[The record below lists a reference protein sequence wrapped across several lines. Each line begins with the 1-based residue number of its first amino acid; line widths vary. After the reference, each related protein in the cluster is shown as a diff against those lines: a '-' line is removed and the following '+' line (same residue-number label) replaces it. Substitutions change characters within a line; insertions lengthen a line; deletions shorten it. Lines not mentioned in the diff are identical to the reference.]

1 MMHESIA
8 LDPLRRRWARCV
20 GAALLGLAV
29 WTSAVPSMG
38 RDAAEPPRDIQGWIA
53 RLHEATRNRAYS
65 GTYVV
70 TRGSEIASARIAHV
84 CDGRQQIE
92 RIEAL
97 SGPARV
103 TWRRDDEVM
112 TLMPERQWA
121 VRDRR
126 ELLRLF
132 PGPVKVP
139 GIEVAEFYRAE
150 LRGSE
155 RLAGFDAWV
164 VEFLPKDALRY
175 GYRIWSEKRTGLA
188 LKLQTLDGSAQVLE
202 QVAFTELQI
211 DAPLRLDVL
220 ARQMEDTRGYHIE
233 RPTFRKTTLQAE
245 GWRLTADVP
254 GFRPVTCWLRGPMS
268 RVGRGRRCSACSPT
282 AWRRYRCFSR
292 LSRARRSTRPRRGR
306 RTCCRGAWRVSSLL
320 PSVKCRRRPSSVFWV
335 CWSAAG
341 KFDSTR
347 PRIGHHGHA

>member
-20 GAALLGLAV
+20 GTVLLGLAV
-29 WTSAVPSMG
+29 WTAAVPSMG

-139 GIEVAEFYRAE
+139 GIDVADFYRAE

-233 RPTFRKTTLQAE
+233 RPTLRKTTLEAE
-245 GWRLTADVP
+245 GWRLAAEVP
-254 GFRPVTCWLRGPMS
+254 GFRPVTCWVRADEP
-268 RVGRGRRCSACSPT
+268 GRPRPPLQCV
-282 AWRRYRCFSR
+282 FSDGLASVSLFFPAVEGTSVNQAQAGATHV
-292 LSRARRSTRPRRGR
+292 LSRRVAGQLVVALGEVPPQTLERFLGVLERSR
-306 RTCCRGAWRVSSLL
+306 
-320 PSVKCRRRPSSVFWV
+320 
-335 CWSAAG
+335 
-341 KFDSTR
+341 
-347 PRIGHHGHA
+347 

>member
-8 LDPLRRRWARCV
+8 LDPLRRRWARRV
-20 GAALLGLAV
+20 GTVLLGLAV
-29 WTSAVPSMG
+29 WTAAAPSMG

-132 PGPVKVP
+132 PGPLKVP
-139 GIEVAEFYRAE
+139 GIDVADFYRAE

-164 VEFLPKDALRY
+164 VEFLPRDALRY

-188 LKLQTLDGSAQVLE
+188 LKLQTLDGGAQVLE

-233 RPTFRKTTLQAE
+233 RPTLRKTTLEAE
-245 GWRLTADVP
+245 GWRLGAEVP
-254 GFRPVTCWLRGPMS
+254 GFRPVTCWQ
-268 RVGRGRRCSACSPT
+268 RVEESNRPRSPLQ
-282 AWRRYRCFSR
+282 CVFSDGLASVSLFFPAGDGTSVNQVR
-292 LSRARRSTRPRRGR
+292 AGATHMLSRRVAGQLVVALGEVPPQTLERFLATLERSR
-306 RTCCRGAWRVSSLL
+306 
-320 PSVKCRRRPSSVFWV
+320 
-335 CWSAAG
+335 
-341 KFDSTR
+341 
-347 PRIGHHGHA
+347 